1 MFVEGTEKS
10 QGFETYA
17 RSLFV
22 QDVKGKNKVMK
33 DIHVVKIAENL
44 TAQDKTCNKDISP
57 GECVVAN

>member
-22 QDVKGKNKVMK
+22 QDLKGKNKVMK

-44 TAQDKTCNKDISP
+44 TA
-57 GECVVAN
+57 

>member
-22 QDVKGKNKVMK
+22 QDVKEKNKVMK

-44 TAQDKTCNKDISP
+44 TA
-57 GECVVAN
+57 